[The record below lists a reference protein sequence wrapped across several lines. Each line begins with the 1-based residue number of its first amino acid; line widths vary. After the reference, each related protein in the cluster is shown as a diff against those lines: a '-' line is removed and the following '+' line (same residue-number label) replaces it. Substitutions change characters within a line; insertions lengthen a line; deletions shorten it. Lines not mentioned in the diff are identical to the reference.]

1 MAWYPWQAI
10 WAHPSTY
17 TRGRGGKKPEY
28 IVVHYTA
35 SQASARN
42 NCKYFSGGNRNSSA
56 HFFADGSGTIYQSVA
71 EGDTAWAVG
80 NFDMNQRSISIEV
93 VSDGRDFS
101 SAEIAELTYLV
112 QHLMQKYGIPASH
125 VIRHY
130 DVVDHVRQGRTLAP
144 HKHCPAP
151 YVNNAKWNR
160 LHGIIT
166 AGGGWKRG
174 QGTMS
179 HCWWYQHADGSYTSN
194 GWELIDDKW
203 YYFDANGWMATGWQK
218 HKGYWYYLS
227 DSGSMVVGWQFID
240 DRWYYFRANGSMA
253 TGWLQDGEHWYWLH
267 DTHEAGLYG
276 SMDTGWI
283 EVNGKKYYANPSS
296 GGPRGALV
304 CGKQTIDG
312 KEYEFDSNCTLI
324 EDKPNG

>member
-93 VSDGRDFS
+93 VSDGRDFT

-112 QHLMQKYGIPASH
+112 QHLMNKYGIPANH

-130 DVVDHVRQGRTLAP
+130 DVVDYASRGRTLDP

-151 YVNNAKWNR
+151 YVDSAKWSK
-160 LHGIIT
+160 LHSIIT
-166 AGGGWKRG
+166 SGGGWQRG
-174 QGTMS
+174 QGTMVN
-179 HCWWYQHADGSYTSN
+179 CWWYQRPDGSYPTSA
-194 GWELIDDKW
+194 WELINGKW
-203 YYFDANGWMATGWQK
+203 YYFDSNGWMTTGWQK
-218 HKGYWYYLS
+218 ISGYWYYM
-227 DSGSMVVGWQFID
+227 DSSGAMVTGWQTID
-240 DRWYYFRANGSMA
+240 SKWYYFSSNGSMA
-253 TGWLQDGEHWYWLH
+253 AGWLQDNGHWYWLH
-267 DTHEAGLYG
+267 DTHENNLYG

-283 EVNGKKYYANPSS
+283 EVKGKKYYASPIP

-312 KEYEFDSNCTLI
+312 KEYEFDSNCALI

>member
-1 MAWYPWQAI
+1 MAWYPWKAI
-10 WAHPSTY
+10 WASPRTY
-17 TRGRGGKKPEY
+17 DRGRGGKKPEY

-35 SQASARN
+35 SQASAYN
-42 NCKYFSGGNRNSSA
+42 NCLYFSGGNRHASA
-56 HFFADGSGTIYQSVA
+56 HFFLDGSGTIYQSVA

-80 NFDMNQRSISIEV
+80 NLDFNQRSISIEV

-174 QGTMS
+174 QGTMV
-179 HCWWYQHADGSYTSN
+179 HCWWYQHADGSYTTN
-194 GWELIDDKW
+194 GWELINDKW
-203 YYFDANGWMATGWQK
+203 YYFDANGWMCTGWVK
-218 HKGYWYYLS
+218 AKGYWYYLNS
-227 DSGSMVVGWQFID
+227 SGAMVTGWQLID
-240 DRWYYFRANGSMA
+240 GKWYYFNHNGDMA
-253 TGWLQDGEHWYWLH
+253 TGWIKDNGHWYWLH
-267 DTHEAGLYG
+267 DTHENNLYG

-283 EVNGKKYYANPSS
+283 EVKGKKYYANPNA
-296 GGPRGALV
+296 GGPLGSLLS
-304 CGKQTIDG
+304 GKQTIDG